1 MDLEFR
7 GSFKRFGRTK
17 NCVQQ
22 CVFDSPGQ
30 WGPGE
35 PTQLPTD
42 CLGRLFGWIF
52 LRIVD
57 FGLAS
62 YIVVEGWPQAGKCG
76 LNFGNSEPRQRVLLN
91 ETVSV
96 SKNVV
101 L

>member
-1 MDLEFR
+1 M
-7 GSFKRFGRTK
+7 
-17 NCVQQ
+17 
-22 CVFDSPGQ
+22 
-30 WGPGE
+30 
-35 PTQLPTD
+35 
-42 CLGRLFGWIF
+42 
-52 LRIVD
+52 D

-76 LNFGNSEPRQRVLLN
+76 LNFGNSERRQGVLLN